1 MHALLKFAVLLVIS
15 GTLAAC
21 SASAKVAVSQP
32 KSASISSDS
41 VVALEVKAVG
51 SEADEYTESVLQKL
65 RSSLFGG
72 LVANGVF
79 KQVVHP
85 SDPAD
90 YRLVVS
96 IDGVRAVSQGARI
109 FLGVLAGE
117 NQLAAHCLLTES
129 VNGEKVADFTVTGAS
144 AAHPLSSENDMDDAI
159 GKVVEKIVASLR

>member
-1 MHALLKFAVLLVIS
+1 MHTILKRAALLVLA

-32 KSASISSDS
+32 KSAAISSDS

-51 SEADEYTESVLQKL
+51 TDADEDTEAVLQKL

-79 KQVVHP
+79 KQVVHT

-90 YRLVVS
+90 YRLAIS

-109 FLGVLAGE
+109 FFGVLAGE
-117 NQLAAHCLLTES
+117 NQLAAHCLLTDS
-129 VNGEKVADFTVTGAS
+129 ASGEKVADFTVTGAS